1 MTQLTPVFLKQV
13 QAKGQVV
20 FEQLEDLIA
29 PLPIV
34 KNVTGMGLM
43 IGIHL
48 TADVKVADVI
58 AELQKQG
65 MLALPAE
72 HNTLRLLPPLVMS
85 EADLVSGIQLIQHV
99 LQDVAVAANGAVK

>member
-1 MTQLTPVFLKQV
+1 MLTQLTPAFLKQV

-34 KNVTGMGLM
+34 KDVTGMGLM

-58 AELQKQG
+58 AELQKHG
-65 MLALPAE
+65 MLHCQL
-72 HNTLRLLPPLVMS
+72 NTTRCDYYRHWS
-85 EADLVSGIQLIQHV
+85 
-99 LQDVAVAANGAVK
+99 